1 MEIVRKSC
9 GLSKAPHNIEGEVK
23 ALAKFRSLLFNNE
36 RIMTSLCVIIHGNSL
51 DLLFPFADLDL
62 EDLISDNPRGKLVSS
77 ASPRELII
85 ELAALADALGHL
97 HYELRTSD
105 GESLICVHNDI
116 KPENILVFC
125 GPDFPVGRWKIG
137 DFGLA
142 SFKKVKGNVIDKDLY
157 IKFNDSSL
165 HHTLPSLTTPKRAP
179 GSFQAPEV
187 ERQNEKVIGPESDV
201 FSLGCISSR
210 IVTYAV
216 GGAELVQEFDRK
228 RGRES
233 QHEDGSVSHGHD
245 FYYRNNGR
253 EINIEVLS
261 WLDELDGG
269 KEEQA
274 AWIRACVQIIKPM
287 LEIDLQKRPK
297 AHTVYLDLLDK
308 VLPKFDN
315 PTTSSDNGS
324 SSDIESPPK
333 SDSSLSPPQDGD
345 KIKKE
350 DQTPPRTPPTKSLGL
365 PPRSYSYSF
374 SKVKLFDHVVT
385 QTAFSSSNEYMAYL
399 SPQSVRIID
408 LALLDQKD
416 YWTERE
422 DPERLIL
429 DESMFIDIR
438 ASDTAFWRTMALSKD
453 FLALNTADAVCTKH
467 FYFYCLPSLSSN
479 LDV

>member
-1 MEIVRKSC
+1 
-9 GLSKAPHNIEGEVK
+9 
-23 ALAKFRSLLFNNE
+23 
-36 RIMTSLCVIIHGNSL
+36 MTSLCVIIHGDNL
-51 DLLFPFADLDL
+51 ELLFPFADLDL

-77 ASPRELII
+77 ASPRDLII

-105 GESLICVHNDI
+105 GESLICVHNDL
-116 KPENILVFC
+116 KPENILIFC
-125 GPDFPVGRWKIG
+125 GPEFPVGRWKIG

-157 IKFNDSSL
+157 IKFNDSSF

-216 GGAELVQEFDRK
+216 GGAKLVQDFDRK

-233 QHEDGSVSHGHD
+233 QHEDGSVSYGHD
-245 FYYRNNGR
+245 FYYRNDGR

-261 WLDELDGG
+261 WLDELGDG
-269 KEEQA
+269 KEEQT
-274 AWIRACVQIIKPM
+274 AWIRACVKIIKPM
-287 LEIDLQKRPK
+287 LEIDPHKRPK

-315 PTTSSDNGS
+315 PTTSSDNES
-324 SSDIESPPK
+324 SSDIESSSE
-333 SDSSLSPPQDGD
+333 SDSSTSAPQDCD
-345 KIKKE
+345 EIKKKN
-350 DQTPPRTPPTKSLGL
+350 QTPPHTPPIESLEV
-365 PPRSYSYSF
+365 PPALYNDRPLRSFSYSF
-374 SKVKLFDHVVT
+374 SKVKLLDHKVI

-399 SPQSVRIID
+399 SPQSVRILD

-416 YWTERE
+416 YWTEEE
-422 DPERLIL
+422 DPERLIS
-429 DESMFIDIR
+429 DESMFLDIR

-453 FLALNTADAVCTKH
+453 FLALRTADAVCIKH
-467 FYFYCLPSLSSN
+467 FFISI
-479 LDV
+479 V

>member
-1 MEIVRKSC
+1 M
-9 GLSKAPHNIEGEVK
+9 SKAPDNIEGEVK

-36 RIMTSLCVIIHGNSL
+36 RIMTSLCVIIHGYDL

-62 EDLISDNPRGKLVSS
+62 EDLISDNPKGKLVSS
-77 ASPRELII
+77 ASPKDLII

-105 GESLICVHNDI
+105 GEALVCVHNDI
-116 KPENILVFC
+116 KPENILIFC

-142 SFKKVKGNVIDKDLY
+142 SFKKVRGNVIDEDLY
-157 IKFNDSSL
+157 IKFNDSSF

-187 ERQNEKVIGPESDV
+187 ERKNEKVIGPESDV

-216 GGAELVQEFDRK
+216 GGAKLVQDFDRK

-245 FYYRNNGR
+245 FYYRNDGR

-261 WLDELDGG
+261 WLDELGDG
-269 KEEQA
+269 KEEQT
-274 AWIRACVQIIKPM
+274 AWIRACVKIIKPM
-287 LEIDLQKRPK
+287 LEIDLHKRPK

-308 VLPKFDN
+308 FLPKFDN
-315 PTTSSDNGS
+315 PTTSSDNES
-324 SSDIESPPK
+324 SPDIEPLSE
-333 SDSSLSPPQDGD
+333 SDSSMSPPQDRD
-345 KIKKE
+345 EIKKE
-350 DQTPPRTPPTKSLGL
+350 DRTPPRTPPNESLE
-365 PPRSYSYSF
+365 PPPALYTHGQLQSYSYSF
-374 SKVKLFDHVVT
+374 SKVKLLDHVVT

-399 SPQSVRIID
+399 SPQCVRIID

-422 DPERLIL
+422 DPERLML

-438 ASDTAFWRTMALSKD
+438 ASDTAYWRTMALSKD
-453 FLALNTADAVCTKH
+453 FLALRTADAVCTKH
-467 FYFYCLPSLSSN
+467 FYFYFL
-479 LDV
+479 V